1 MKSIKEWTKKQ
12 KIIAGSAAGAV
23 LALAVVL
30 GVWQPWR
37 AQEPERDPAPQPP
50 RQEEPEQ
57 PEEEKLTLT
66 VGLEEIPC
74 VIYEG
79 DGWSVYVP
87 ETWTV
92 DADGNGGVF
101 TDPAS
106 EARMEVVREAPAQY
120 IGTFLFASREA
131 LSENEDWLLR
141 RFYTGDLLSGAWAV
155 TCQAPEEAW
164 EDQEKL
170 LTALA
175 RTFTAGEARPF
186 DGLYPVASEPS
197 WQTVDGDVVL
207 WLDKDGYPVEA
218 DAEEFVEAE
227 MLAWPSETKALFTG
241 QYRLDD
247 LRWSGSYTCIGEGY
261 IDIFTATVW
270 YEAAEDG
277 DMPDIIKWDR
287 VWKDGWVQD
296 RDRVA
301 VVLCHDGGEVTE
313 KLTLWFFD
321 EVPGEA
327 APASWLAGELGID
340 TNTPLTAEELT
351 ALEDHFNDR
360 EYNDLLRFP
369 YDDASQ
375 AADYLSVLFYDL
387 GEDESTLTEEEKAA
401 LEEAGVPLDLDVFR
415 LKRDYVETYLR
426 ENLWLALSNLEPLAD
441 PPGTYLEA
449 FDAWYQSH
457 GDTAMQTYVFDSGT
471 VALDGTVTLSYTA
484 PYLDIRG
491 EAGELEGAF
500 DVAESAMKKKERA
513 AARAARGETTAT
525 NRIARQVEEMTGFET
540 RVCVP
545 GHMLRGG
552 SPSAYDRVLAT
563 QFGVHAAKLVEAD
576 HYGVAVAMRNNIV
589 TTNPLKDV
597 AGKTKFVPETC
608 DMLTVARRMGI
619 SLG

>member
-37 AQEPERDPAPQPP
+37 APEPERDPAPQPP

-218 DAEEFVEAE
+218 DAEEFVEAAG
-227 MLAWPSETKALFTG
+227 LA
-241 QYRLDD
+241 Q
-247 LRWSGSYTCIGEGY
+247 
-261 IDIFTATVW
+261 
-270 YEAAEDG
+270 
-277 DMPDIIKWDR
+277 
-287 VWKDGWVQD
+287 
-296 RDRVA
+296 
-301 VVLCHDGGEVTE
+301 
-313 KLTLWFFD
+313 
-321 EVPGEA
+321 
-327 APASWLAGELGID
+327 
-340 TNTPLTAEELT
+340 
-351 ALEDHFNDR
+351 
-360 EYNDLLRFP
+360 
-369 YDDASQ
+369 
-375 AADYLSVLFYDL
+375 
-387 GEDESTLTEEEKAA
+387 
-401 LEEAGVPLDLDVFR
+401 
-415 LKRDYVETYLR
+415 
-426 ENLWLALSNLEPLAD
+426 
-441 PPGTYLEA
+441 
-449 FDAWYQSH
+449 
-457 GDTAMQTYVFDSGT
+457 
-471 VALDGTVTLSYTA
+471 
-484 PYLDIRG
+484 
-491 EAGELEGAF
+491 
-500 DVAESAMKKKERA
+500 
-513 AARAARGETTAT
+513 
-525 NRIARQVEEMTGFET
+525 
-540 RVCVP
+540 
-545 GHMLRGG
+545 
-552 SPSAYDRVLAT
+552 
-563 QFGVHAAKLVEAD
+563 
-576 HYGVAVAMRNNIV
+576 
-589 TTNPLKDV
+589 
-597 AGKTKFVPETC
+597 
-608 DMLTVARRMGI
+608 
-619 SLG
+619 

>member
-1 MKSIKEWTKKQ
+1 M
-12 KIIAGSAAGAV
+12 
-23 LALAVVL
+23 
-30 GVWQPWR
+30 
-37 AQEPERDPAPQPP
+37 
-50 RQEEPEQ
+50 
-57 PEEEKLTLT
+57 
-66 VGLEEIPC
+66 
-74 VIYEG
+74 
-79 DGWSVYVP
+79 
-87 ETWTV
+87 

-131 LSENEDWLLR
+131 LSENEDWLRR

-227 MLAWPSETKALFTG
+227 MLAWPSETKAIFTG

-360 EYNDLLRFP
+360 EYNGLLRFP

-415 LKRDYVETYLR
+415 LKRDYVETYLQ
-426 ENLWLALSNLEPLAD
+426 ENLWLALSGLEPLAD
-441 PPGTYLEA
+441 PPGTYLED

-491 EAGELEGAF
+491 EAGELAGAF
-500 DVAESAMKKKERA
+500 DVAM
-513 AARAARGETTAT
+513 TAT
-525 NRIARQVEEMTGFET
+525 LCQTAGGGW
-540 RVCVP
+540 RV
-545 GHMLRGG
+545 
-552 SPSAYDRVLAT
+552 
-563 QFGVHAAKLVEAD
+563 
-576 HYGVAVAMRNNIV
+576 
-589 TTNPLKDV
+589 
-597 AGKTKFVPETC
+597 
-608 DMLTVARRMGI
+608 I
-619 SLG
+619 SNVRA

>member
-79 DGWSVYVP
+79 EGWSVYVP

-106 EARMEVVREAPAQY
+106 EARMEVVREVPAQY

-207 WLDKDGYPVEA
+207 WLDKDGYPVKA
-218 DAEEFVEAE
+218 DAEAFVEAE

-247 LRWSGSYTCIGEGY
+247 LRWSGSYTCVEGREY
-261 IDIFTATVW
+261 IDVFQFGVR
-270 YEAAEDG
+270 YEVAPDKLEERQAALAEAG
-277 DMPDIIKWDR
+277 DEALLSE
-287 VWKDGWVQD
+287 GWEA
-296 RDRVA
+296 RGGAPLSVA
-301 VVLCHDGGEVTE
+301 VFHDGGDVAEVRVLE
-313 KLTLWFFD
+313 AEGD
-321 EVPGEA
+321 SPGGAPFLAQLLKDDPEA
-327 APASWLAGELGID
+327 VRDLS
-340 TNTPLTAEELT
+340 AEELK

-360 EYNDLLRFP
+360 EYNGLLRFP
-369 YDDASQ
+369 YADASQ
-375 AADYLSVLFYDL
+375 AADYLGVLFYDL
-387 GEDESTLTEEEKAA
+387 GEDESALTEEEKAA

-426 ENLWLALSNLEPLAD
+426 ENLWLALSSLEPLAD

-500 DVAESAMKKKERA
+500 DVAM
-513 AARAARGETTAT
+513 TAT
-525 NRIARQVEEMTGFET
+525 LCQTAGGGW
-540 RVCVP
+540 RVVSNV
-545 GHMLRGG
+545 R
-552 SPSAYDRVLAT
+552 A
-563 QFGVHAAKLVEAD
+563 
-576 HYGVAVAMRNNIV
+576 
-589 TTNPLKDV
+589 
-597 AGKTKFVPETC
+597 
-608 DMLTVARRMGI
+608 
-619 SLG
+619 

>member
-30 GVWQPWR
+30 GVWQPWK

-106 EARMEVVREAPAQY
+106 EARMEVVREVPAQY

-360 EYNDLLRFP
+360 EYNGLLRFP

-491 EAGELEGAF
+491 EAGELDGAF
-500 DVAESAMKKKERA
+500 DVAM
-513 AARAARGETTAT
+513 TAT
-525 NRIARQVEEMTGFET
+525 LCQTAGGGW
-540 RVCVP
+540 RV
-545 GHMLRGG
+545 
-552 SPSAYDRVLAT
+552 
-563 QFGVHAAKLVEAD
+563 
-576 HYGVAVAMRNNIV
+576 
-589 TTNPLKDV
+589 
-597 AGKTKFVPETC
+597 
-608 DMLTVARRMGI
+608 I
-619 SLG
+619 SNVRA

>member
-241 QYRLDD
+241 QYRLED
-247 LRWSGSYTCIGEGY
+247 LRWSGSYTCIGDGRISTY
-261 IDIFTATVW
+261 STATVW
-270 YEAAEDG
+270 YEAAED
-277 DMPDIIKWDR
+277 
-287 VWKDGWVQD
+287 
-296 RDRVA
+296 
-301 VVLCHDGGEVTE
+301 
-313 KLTLWFFD
+313 
-321 EVPGEA
+321 
-327 APASWLAGELGID
+327 
-340 TNTPLTAEELT
+340 
-351 ALEDHFNDR
+351 
-360 EYNDLLRFP
+360 
-369 YDDASQ
+369 
-375 AADYLSVLFYDL
+375 
-387 GEDESTLTEEEKAA
+387 
-401 LEEAGVPLDLDVFR
+401 
-415 LKRDYVETYLR
+415 
-426 ENLWLALSNLEPLAD
+426 
-441 PPGTYLEA
+441 
-449 FDAWYQSH
+449 
-457 GDTAMQTYVFDSGT
+457 SG
-471 VALDGTVTLSYTA
+471 
-484 PYLDIRG
+484 
-491 EAGELEGAF
+491 
-500 DVAESAMKKKERA
+500 
-513 AARAARGETTAT
+513 
-525 NRIARQVEEMTGFET
+525 
-540 RVCVP
+540 
-545 GHMLRGG
+545 
-552 SPSAYDRVLAT
+552 
-563 QFGVHAAKLVEAD
+563 
-576 HYGVAVAMRNNIV
+576 
-589 TTNPLKDV
+589 
-597 AGKTKFVPETC
+597 
-608 DMLTVARRMGI
+608 
-619 SLG
+619 